1 MIQEAFDIICNDNS
15 KTFICYHDPSGNFLF
30 VSNSSKTILGFDPE
44 ELIGTNSYDYIH
56 PKDQE
61 YVEKVLHFPSLD
73 GKIDAI
79 GEYRFRKKNGDYI
92 WFRTETKLLKDS
104 NNIVIHILSIST
116 DITELVSLKHELVKQ
131 KMLFD
136 ETGKMA
142 KIGAWELELDPINLR
157 WSKEIYDIYE
167 VDYTYNPIYNDIMT
181 FFPGEARE
189 MLELAINNAK
199 QGIPYDLVLPFI
211 TAKENKIW
219 VRAMGKPYMELGKII
234 KLFGVFQ
241 DITKEVITRN
251 KLNLMI
257 DQLTNQK
264 KQLENFNETL
274 SQNIRTPFT
283 KLNTLLNNYEMANDE
298 AEKEKILSNLISLS
312 KSLNEFLDKLVDS
325 TTMLQ

>member
-1 MIQEAFDIICNDNS
+1 MIQESFNIICNDNS
-15 KTFICYHDPSGNFLF
+15 KTFICYHDPSGKFLF
-30 VSNSSKTILGFDPE
+30 VSNSSKNMLDFSPE
-44 ELIGTNSYDYIH
+44 ELIGTNPYDYVH

-92 WFRTETKLLKDS
+92 WLRTETKLLKDS
-104 NNIVIHILSIST
+104 NNAFIHILSIST
-116 DITELVSLKHELVKQ
+116 DISELISLKQELFKQ

-136 ETGKMA
+136 EAGKMT
-142 KIGAWELELDPINLR
+142 KTGAWELELDPMKLT
-157 WSKEIYDIYE
+157 WSKEIHEIYE
-167 VDYTYNPIYNDIMT
+167 VDYAYNPIYNDIMA
-181 FFPGEARE
+181 FFPGEAKE
-189 MLELAINNAK
+189 MLESAINIAK
-199 QGIPYDLVLPFI
+199 EGVPYDLTLPFI
-211 TAKENKIW
+211 TAKGNKIW
-219 VRAMGKPYMELGKII
+219 VRAIGKPYMELGKII
-234 KLFGVFQ
+234 KLYGVFQ
-241 DITKEVITRN
+241 DITKEMINRN

-274 SQNIRTPFT
+274 SQNIRTPFANF
-283 KLNTLLNNYEMANDE
+283 NTLLNNYEASNDE
-298 AEKEKILSNLISLS
+298 AEKEKILNNLISLS